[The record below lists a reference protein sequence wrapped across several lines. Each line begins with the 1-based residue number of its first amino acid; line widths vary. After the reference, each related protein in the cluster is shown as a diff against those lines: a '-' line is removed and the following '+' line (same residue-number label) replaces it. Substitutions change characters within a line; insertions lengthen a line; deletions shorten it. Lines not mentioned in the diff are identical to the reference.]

1 MSIKEQ
7 VSVKRARSVLMS
19 TSEEEILQGR
29 TKVKAREEME
39 SLQVEAATAA
49 AAVTTKAAPREA
61 QGAALGAAKA
71 ALKAVEAAKEAVEVP
86 VLLALQR
93 VRRKAL
99 KVEEDQ
105 KAIGEAAQKAP
116 SEKDLQGERRRRCA
130 STTSLENVSSAIAV
144 TTGILVSANSI
155 KKENAPKVTNAYIAI
170 RPEASWWVDPIPG
183 RRSHQKGPRT
193 KNLQGGHL

>member
-19 TSEEEILQGR
+19 TSGDGIQQGR

-99 KVEEDQ
+99 KVEEDP
-105 KAIGEAAQKAP
+105 KAIDETARKERT
-116 SEKDLQGERRRRCA
+116 EKDLQGERENQSA
-130 STTSLENVSSAIAV
+130 STTSMGNVSLVTSATIG
-144 TTGILVSANSI
+144 TLVFANSI

>member
-1 MSIKEQ
+1 
-7 VSVKRARSVLMS
+7 
-19 TSEEEILQGR
+19 
-29 TKVKAREEME
+29 ME

-49 AAVTTKAAPREA
+49 KAARA
-61 QGAALGAAKA
+61 VQKGAALKAAKA
-71 ALKAVEAAKEAVEVP
+71 AKAVEAAKEAVEVP
-86 VLLALQR
+86 VLALQR

-99 KVEEDQ
+99 KVEEDP
-105 KAIGEAAQKAP
+105 KAIDETARKERT
-116 SEKDLQGERRRRCA
+116 EKDLQGERENQSA
-130 STTSLENVSSAIAV
+130 STTSMGNVSLVTSATI
-144 TTGILVSANSI
+144 GILVFANSI

>member
-19 TSEEEILQGR
+19 TSEDEIQQGR

-99 KVEEDQ
+99 KVEEDP
-105 KAIGEAAQKAP
+105 KAIGEAAQKAL
-116 SEKDLQGERRRRCA
+116 SEKDLQGEQQRRCA
-130 STTSLENVSSAIAV
+130 STTSLENVSLAIDA

-155 KKENAPKVTNAYIAI
+155 KKEM
-170 RPEASWWVDPIPG
+170 
-183 RRSHQKGPRT
+183 HQR
-193 KNLQGGHL
+193 